1 MSHNIV
7 LWKIRKREW
16 GVFKREVVETETTP
30 NYGDERVAPRPFN
43 IFGCFCYVGYHF
55 HVSLGIPY
63 FKESEIVAVTFTAGE
78 IARLRQFTDCSAA
91 LLCTSIVQ
99 RGFRTSI
106 NVRFADGQLAAEWIM
121 TDDEMFAYLH
131 KYRPFGLKKELTY
144 FYNIV
149 NILSKNVESSLF
161 RSSLRTLRD
170 MFSGKLMQETKL
182 KIELN
187 GVVLNSDDFFMEWL
201 NAYQYHR
208 EPAAIENV
216 DALHTIL
223 PLGFTE
229 ALMMTL
235 MSEKTSAISQVARY
249 AVELAEA
256 PVCQS
261 REIVLFPTP

>member
-1 MSHNIV
+1 MSDITSTF
-7 LWKIRKREW
+7 R
-16 GVFKREVVETETTP
+16 
-30 NYGDERVAPRPFN
+30 
-43 IFGCFCYVGYHF
+43 
-55 HVSLGIPY
+55 LGFPDSGE
-63 FKESEIVAVTFTAGE
+63 FEIVAVTFTAGE

-106 NVRFADGQLAAEWIM
+106 NVRFADGQLAAEWIRP
-121 TDDEMFAYLH
+121 TDDEMFAYLY
-131 KYRPFGLKKELTY
+131 KYCPFGLKKELTY